1 MANLSPSTVAIN
13 SIAQCVAN
21 AAEAAR
27 SLDAAV
33 SQDIRSLL
41 HLAACEAERVR
52 KMNRKAAAAAK
63 LAPKQAEKKAK
74 AVRPQNVAVK
84 VVPQQRSRRKAATLN
99 GAAH

>member
-1 MANLSPSTVAIN
+1 MANQSPSTAAIN

-52 KMNRKAAAAAK
+52 KMSRKTAAAPK

-74 AVRPQNVAVK
+74 AARPQTVAVK
-84 VVPQQRSRRKAATLN
+84 VIPQQKSRRKVATLN
-99 GAAH
+99 GAH